1 VRIALRIGRE
11 IAAQAAA
18 FVATFFDRA
27 ILTAILLRLWGVES
41 FAIWSL
47 AVSAAGLTAFFT
59 FGLNLYFSN
68 RITFSVIRGRSAVAI
83 HAYRAGNLLMAVA
96 AILSVI
102 VVLAGTLA
110 WEYRIDDRIADG
122 TLLAVTAMLTLAAA
136 TKMALSAQYAV
147 YRAHNEFV
155 RQSLWLSSSVIL
167 PASLA
172 GLAALIGE
180 GVLVASL
187 AYLAG
192 TLATTIPIL
201 FDGQRR
207 FAGFRFGFA
216 LPNRVERRTAPL
228 LSFAF
233 WLQSAPSALIASGP
247 ILLLG
252 LFGAGAVTIARFILI
267 RTVVNLARTVLQLAG
282 VVIGQE
288 GARRV
293 AARDQAGLL
302 AVFQEGTYFLGVAT
316 AAGSGIL
323 LALGEPIFRLWTG
336 SGDLFSQSLFWIGLA
351 PTAIVPVFTVA
362 ENVLSNSNR
371 PWPLVVGRLAQL
383 ALTILLLVVLP
394 IERLDIR
401 LMAALSIGEVLG
413 FGLPVCIASTR
424 LTVGL
429 TVGFFA
435 KSILFA
441 IIATALSYAAT
452 AGIHGAV
459 GASVEGLILSLAG
472 GGLVALSCVAVMGL
486 TRTRRSALRAWLA
499 APGPE
504 SGAIAPTATPNNQ

>member
-1 VRIALRIGRE
+1 MRIALRIGRE

-18 FVATFFDRA
+18 FVAAFFDRA
-27 ILTAILLRLWGVES
+27 ILAAILLRLWGVES

-68 RITFSVIRGRSAVAI
+68 RITFSVIRGRSHVAI

-96 AILSVI
+96 AIVAVV
-102 VVLAGTLA
+102 VVLAGTLV
-110 WEYRIDDRIADG
+110 WQYRLDHQMADG

-136 TKMALSAQYAV
+136 TKMALSAQYSL

-167 PASLA
+167 PAGLA

-180 GVLVASL
+180 GVAVAAL

-201 FDGQRR
+201 YDGRRR

-216 LPNRVERRTAPL
+216 LPNKVERRTAPL

-252 LFGAGAVTIARFILI
+252 LFGAGAVTISRFILI

-302 AVFQEGTYFLGVAT
+302 GVFQEGTYFLGVAT

-336 SGDLFSQSLFWIGLA
+336 SADLFSQSLFWIGLA

-362 ENVLSNSNR
+362 ENVLSSSNR
-371 PWPLVVGRLAQL
+371 PWPLVAGRLAQL
-383 ALTILLLVVLP
+383 ALTILLLVALP
-394 IERLDIR
+394 IDRLDLR
-401 LMAALSIGEVLG
+401 LMAALSIGEVVG

-424 LTVGL
+424 LATGL
-429 TVGFFA
+429 AAGFFA

-441 IIATALSYAAT
+441 VIAAALSYAAT
-452 AGIHGAV
+452 AGIYEALG
-459 GASVEGLILSLAG
+459 GSLEGLILALAG
-472 GGLVALSCVAVMGL
+472 GGCVALSCVAIMGL
-486 TRTRRSALRAWLA
+486 TRSRRTALRAWLA
-499 APGPE
+499 GPRAGRGIAAP
-504 SGAIAPTATPNNQ
+504 AATPNNQ